1 MFFAFSEW
9 LGGVVACGAVA
20 CGAGYSRYCLGLMG
34 VSMFQ
39 GGGNRSATGMSWV
52 GWGVVEGMGWL
63 DTGVAC
69 LVRVGIWEPVWGMGN
84 GSGTVQGK
92 LILLLCQSEGNYR

>member
-1 MFFAFSEW
+1 
-9 LGGVVACGAVA
+9 
-20 CGAGYSRYCLGLMG
+20 
-34 VSMFQ
+34 MFQ

-69 LVRVGIWEPVWGMGN
+69 LVRVGIWEPVWGMAIGA
-84 GSGTVQGK
+84 VQYK
-92 LILLLCQSEGNYR
+92 EN